1 MQAEATTTELS
12 KTHNPEF
19 FEENVKI
26 AQRGGKIA
34 REARKNIE
42 ADTGKA
48 GITSQNA
55 AELNKVVADLIEGT
69 VEGIDGDNKEE
80 QKQSNR

>member
-1 MQAEATTTELS
+1 MQKEATTTELS
-12 KTHNPEF
+12 KIHNPKS

-34 REARKNIE
+34 GEARKNIE

-48 GITSQNA
+48 VITSQNA
-55 AELNKVVADLIEGT
+55 AELNKVVTDLIEGT
-69 VEGIDGDNKEE
+69 VEEIDGVNKE
-80 QKQSNR
+80 